1 MLPEYAEIAVP
12 LRVTQT
18 FTYRLPLGLRD
29 SAQVGARVQVTF
41 GRQNITGY
49 IVALHTELDP
59 ALDLDPAALKEVAE
73 LLDAEPLLTPETL
86 ALTRWIADYYAAP
99 WGEVLRAALPA
110 GLNATLEQ
118 IVTLTT
124 AGRDELASLPPRR
137 ATSTSGQILQLLAD
151 NPAPVPVRT
160 LEKEIEA
167 KKIKPALRKL
177 TEAEWVTVTTRTRTA
192 GLRTKRRKVVRLLDL
207 TTDEQKDT
215 ARALSEAQQRIIN
228 TLIDAGGMMPFTRL
242 TETAEASAAPIVTL
256 EKRGLVS
263 VTVED
268 VRRDPLGGA
277 ALPKLNEF
285 PLTPAQSEALAAIA
299 KPLHERRYAAFL
311 LHGVTGSGKTEVY
324 LRAMRAALDQDRA
337 SLMLVPEIALTPVFF
352 KRLRAV
358 FGDLVAI
365 LHSGLSA
372 GERFD
377 EWSRI
382 RRGVARVVIG
392 TRSAIFAPLA
402 DLGLL
407 VVDEEHEASY
417 RQQDSPYYHARDAA
431 VIRAHQAGAVVV
443 LGSATPA
450 LESFRNAKSG
460 KYNYL
465 AMPDRVA
472 NRPLA
477 QAEIID
483 MRAAPVA
490 QSRPE
495 VFSPQLLDAIRATH
509 ERGEQSIILL
519 NRRGFS
525 SFVLC
530 RACGE
535 AIRCPSCDVTLTY
548 HRRAHQLVCHYC
560 NHQQRPPT
568 TCLTCQSK
576 YLHYLGE
583 GTEQLES
590 LLEAHFPDLKIARL
604 DRDTTVRR
612 DEFDRVI
619 TAFAKH
625 EIDMLVGTQMLAKG
639 HDFPKVTL
647 VGVVSV
653 DAGLGLPDF
662 RAAER
667 TFQLLTQ
674 VAGRAGRGELAGR
687 VIIQT
692 FHPEHYALQHACAQD
707 YAAFYREEMHYRQR
721 FTFPPYVALASLMVR
736 GTDLEQVTNA
746 ATQLAKVLEQ
756 ANAPDNLCRV
766 LGPAPAAL
774 ARIKNEHRWQLLV
787 KAPSRAKLRRTLDL
801 ALAQAEAAGC
811 PMRLVS
817 LEIDP
822 VNLL

>member
-29 SAQVGARVQVTF
+29 TAQVGARVQVGF
-41 GRQNITGY
+41 GRQNVTGY
-49 IVALHTELDP
+49 IVALHPELDP
-59 ALDLDPAALKEVAE
+59 ALDLDADALKDVTE

-86 ALTRWIADYYAAP
+86 SLTRWIADYYVAP

-118 IVTLTT
+118 IVALTP
-124 AGRDELASLPPRR
+124 AGRDELSRLPVRR
-137 ATSTSGQILQLLAD
+137 ATSPQGQILQLLTETA
-151 NPAPVPVRT
+151 APVPVRT
-160 LEKEIEA
+160 LEKEIGA
-167 KKIKPALRKL
+167 TKLKTALRAL
-177 TEAEWVTVTTRTRTA
+177 LQAEWVTLTTRTRTA
-192 GLRTKRRKVVRLLDL
+192 GLRAKRRKIVRLLDL
-207 TTDEQKDT
+207 TTDEQRAA
-215 ARALSEAQQRIIN
+215 ARALSAPQQRIIN
-228 TLIDAGGMMPFTRL
+228 TLIAAGGMMPFALL

-256 EKRGLVS
+256 EKRGLLT

-277 ALPKLNEF
+277 TLPKLNDF
-285 PLTPAQSEALAAIA
+285 PLTHAQQEALAAIA
-299 KPLHERRYAAFL
+299 KPLHARRYGAFL

-324 LRAMRAALDQDRA
+324 LRAMRAALEQGRS

-392 TRSAIFAPLA
+392 TRSAVFAPLV
-402 DLGLL
+402 DLGLV

-417 RQQDSPYYHARDAA
+417 RQHESPYYHARDAA
-431 VIRAHQAGAVVV
+431 LVRAHQAGAVAV

-450 LESFRNAKSG
+450 LESFHNAKVG

-465 AMPDRVA
+465 QMPDRVA

-483 MRAAPVA
+483 MRAVPVA

-495 VFSPQLLDAIRATH
+495 VFSAPLLEAISTTH
-509 ERGEQSIILL
+509 ERGQQSIILL

-535 AIRCPSCDVTLTY
+535 AIRCPACDVTLTY
-548 HRRAHQLVCHYC
+548 HRRAHHLICHYC
-560 NHQQRPPT
+560 NHQTRPPR
-568 TCLTCQSK
+568 TCPTCQSQ

-590 LLEAHFPDLKIARL
+590 ILAAHFPKLRIARL
-604 DRDTTVRR
+604 DRDTTTRR
-612 DEFDRVI
+612 QEFERVI
-619 TAFAKH
+619 TAFAAH

-639 HDFPKVTL
+639 HDFPNVTL

-674 VAGRAGRGELAGR
+674 VAGRAGRGELSGR

-692 FHPEHYALQHACAQD
+692 FHPEHYSLRHACAQD
-707 YAAFYREEMHYRQR
+707 YEAFYREEMYYRQR
-721 FTFPPYVALASLMVR
+721 FSFPPYVALASLLVR
-736 GTDLEQVTNA
+736 GTDLEQVTATA
-746 ATQLAKVLEQ
+746 AQLATALEN
-756 ANAPDNLCRV
+756 ANVPDNDCRV
-766 LGPAPAAL
+766 LGPAPAPL

-787 KAPSRAKLRRTLDL
+787 KAPNRAKLRRTLDL
-801 ALAQAEAAGC
+801 AFAQAEAEGC